1 MLPHD
6 NLEEF
11 QDPANYDLEEIP
23 TSSNR
28 IAFYA
33 ATAVEVG
40 GPVLEIACG
49 TGIVAILVAQ
59 RGLAVTGVDLA
70 APMLAHAREKAE
82 RLGLPIEWVR
92 ADARGFD
99 LGRRFRFIFITGNA
113 FQAFQTRQDQ
123 AAFLAC
129 VRRHLASDG
138 VFAFETRNPAGHD
151 LTTRLEEAF
160 WFRYVNV
167 EGFEVVVS
175 GIQDYDPVNRV
186 LHWTTFRSWHDATG
200 ARRKTTRIA
209 CRFTDVDTLD
219 SLLWAHGFS
228 VLRRYGGW
236 AREPFTPT
244 SPGIV
249 SICTARADAA

>member
-23 TSSNR
+23 TSSDR
-28 IAFYA
+28 IAFYV

-49 TGIVAILVAQ
+49 TGIVAIPVAQ

-70 APMLAHAREKAE
+70 APMLAHAREKTE
-82 RLGLPIEWVR
+82 HHGLTIEWVR
-92 ADARGFD
+92 ADARSFD
-99 LGRRFRFIFITGNA
+99 LGRRFRFIYITGNA
-113 FQAFQTRQDQ
+113 FQAFQTREDQ
-123 AAFLAC
+123 AAFLNC
-129 VRRHLASDG
+129 VRRHLATDG

-151 LTTRLEEAF
+151 LTTRLDEEF

-167 EGFEVVVS
+167 EGCEVAVS
-175 GIQDYDPVNRV
+175 GIQDYDPATRV
-186 LHWTTFRSWHDATG
+186 LHWTTFRRWRDATG

-219 SLLWAHGFS
+219 SLLREAGFDA
-228 VLRRYGGW
+228 LRRYGGW

-249 SICTARADAA
+249 SVCVVRADAA